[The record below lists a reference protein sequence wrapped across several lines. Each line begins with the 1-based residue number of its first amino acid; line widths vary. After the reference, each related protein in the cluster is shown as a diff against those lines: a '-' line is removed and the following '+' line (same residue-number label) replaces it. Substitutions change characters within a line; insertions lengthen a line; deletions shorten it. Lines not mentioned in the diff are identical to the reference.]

1 MITLEQALGFGVAAF
16 ILIAIPGPSVMF
28 AVGRALT
35 YGRAVALASVAGNTL
50 GLVTIV
56 LLVALGLGVVVQE
69 SIVVFTI
76 LKIAGAAY
84 LVYLGV
90 QAILQRKAFQESGDT
105 GARTLPAARA
115 IRQGYVVGVSNPKG
129 FMIFGALLPQF
140 VDFDAGQVQL
150 QMVLLG
156 LMAATIGL
164 LSDTVWALS
173 ASTVRS
179 WFNASPRRGEVMGA
193 TGGLSMIGLGVA
205 LVVSGRSD

>member
-1 MITLEQALGFGVAAF
+1 
-16 ILIAIPGPSVMF
+16 
-28 AVGRALT
+28 
-35 YGRAVALASVAGNTL
+35 
-50 GLVTIV
+50 
-56 LLVALGLGVVVQE
+56 
-69 SIVVFTI
+69 
-76 LKIAGAAY
+76 
-84 LVYLGV
+84 
-90 QAILQRKAFQESGDT
+90 
-105 GARTLPAARA
+105 
-115 IRQGYVVGVSNPKG
+115 
-129 FMIFGALLPQF
+129 MIFGALLPQF